1 MNLRRYILG
10 TVAANLAL
18 VGALLWQ
25 AARMP
30 APAPR
35 TGLAITTNV
44 VTEYLNEPAA
54 PAPEVKVPGSPPFHW
69 SQVESTNY
77 STFMTNLLAIG
88 CPKETAL
95 DILEARLA
103 DDFRARLRE
112 LTRPLQARF
121 WEVAAAEGKFE
132 DVFEDTPLETTVE
145 ELKAEKKRIETELQ
159 AALGREAKPGKPGR
173 NEQFSHLPEEK
184 QVELTELE
192 DQHKKER
199 DALNRDVA
207 KVPPAER
214 SAKQKELR
222 ERQQTERRALFT
234 DGEWDE
240 AELRRS
246 PQAAKVREL
255 RGFTATPEELRALVR
270 TLRDFDNANPRP
282 TPPGPNRPERNAD
295 FADKRTEWEAQRKQ
309 HLTARLGEPGFAA
322 LERASDPQF
331 HTLLKLARRLE
342 LAPASAAQWLELQTA
357 AQEQAGKTRQL
368 VVFVGDRQA
377 LTPDALAVALRAIR
391 AETERTLQA
400 AVGPRG
406 WGAYQRYAG
415 DWLKQLDK

>member
-35 TGLAITTNV
+35 IGLAITTNV
-44 VTEYLNEPAA
+44 VTEYVNEPAA
-54 PAPEVKVPGSPPFHW
+54 APAPTLEVKVAGSPPFQW
-69 SQVESTNY
+69 SQIESTNY
-77 STFMTNLLAIG
+77 LAFATNLLAIG

-112 LTRPLQARF
+112 LTRPLQTRF
-121 WEVAAAEGKFE
+121 WDVAAADGKFE
-132 DVFEDTPLETTVE
+132 ELFEDTPLEKTVE
-145 ELKAEKKRIETELQ
+145 ELKTEKKRIQTELQ

-173 NEQFSHLPEEK
+173 NEQFGYLPEEK

-192 DQHKKER
+192 DRHKKER
-199 DALNRDVA
+199 DALNREVA
-207 KVPPAER
+207 KAPPAER
-214 SAKQKELR
+214 SAKQKGLR

-234 DGEWDE
+234 DAEWDE

-246 PQAAKVREL
+246 PQAAEVRAL
-255 RGFTATPEELRALVR
+255 RGFTATSDELRSLAR
-270 TLRDFDNANPRP
+270 TLREFATAHPLPVPRD
-282 TPPGPNRPERNAD
+282 RRRSQEDAEFQAKLVER
-295 FADKRTEWEAQRKQ
+295 EAQQTK
-309 HLTARLGEPGFAA
+309 HLTARLGEAGFAA
-322 LERASDPQF
+322 FERGSDPRF

-342 LAPASAAQWLELQTA
+342 LAPASATQWLEVQTTA
-357 AQEQAGKTRQL
+357 HEQVRQMHQNTAVNDDTR
-368 VVFVGDRQA
+368 A
-377 LTPDALAVALRAIR
+377 LALRAIR

-406 WGAYQRYAG
+406 WSAYQRHAG